1 MRIRR
6 LYVPRYSLTAHIA
19 GVVAVCIVA
28 VVCVAV
34 GLHRAPLQESLV
46 ATTVLCAVM
55 MAYFTIILYRG
66 FRFDHGR
73 ISWKVPKVDAADV
86 GDALSNFQG
95 PDLGSGFSPVG
106 DSAEGCL
113 ALIVGLVVGVVAFVV
128 ITILLS
134 YGIEVGMLIVLL
146 VAVPLY
152 GIFRLSARMVIVH
165 TRRCRGRLLM
175 SLAIALPY
183 AVLYTVAM
191 GVVFYG
197 IERMLTHARAT

>member
-6 LYVPRYSLTAHIA
+6 FYVPRYSLTAHIV
-19 GVVAVCIVA
+19 GVVAVGIVA
-28 VVCVAV
+28 SLCVAL
-34 GLHRAPLQESLV
+34 GPHRAPLQESL
-46 ATTVLCAVM
+46 AETSVLCAVM

-73 ISWKVPKVDAADV
+73 VTWKVPKIDPADV
-86 GDALSNFQG
+86 GDALSHVQV
-95 PDLGSGFSPVG
+95 PDVSGVIPGV

-113 ALIVGLVVGVVAFVV
+113 GLIVAGMIGVVVLV
-128 ITILLS
+128 LVSILVCCGL
-134 YGIEVGMLIVLL
+134 EAGMLIMVLI
-146 VAVPLY
+146 AIPMY

-175 SLAIALPY
+175 SLAIALPC

-191 GVVFYG
+191 GAVFYG
-197 IERMLTHARAT
+197 IERMLSHARTS